1 MNPTVAIVG
10 RPNVGKSSL
19 FNRLVGHDVSIIED
33 TPGVTRD
40 RVYADC
46 EWCGKTFT
54 LIDTGGLELKSEDT
68 MWKNIK
74 EQVEIALQVAQ
85 CIVYVV
91 DGKTGLTTDD
101 ELVGSYLRKSNL
113 PIILAVNKIDNQSN
127 DNSYEFY
134 NLGFGTPIAV
144 SASQSKGLG
153 DLLDAIIDK
162 IETSPGTDSEE
173 SLKIAIIG
181 KPNAG
186 KSSIVN
192 RIINEDKLIVSDIA
206 GTTRD
211 AIDTKIKINNKNYTI
226 IDTAGMRKK
235 KQINE
240 NIEKYSVARSL
251 LAIKRADVVCIIVDV
266 NEGVSD
272 QDIKIIGHTYN
283 EGKPFAVIL
292 NKWDLVNKDDKL
304 AAKIETEIAEKIKF
318 MSKVKTVFT
327 SAKTSQR
334 INKIIPLCE
343 EIYENSI
350 RRIKTGVL
358 NDVIFES
365 TRMNEP
371 PKKNGKKL
379 KIYFTTQVSIQPP
392 TFVIKVNDPELV
404 HFSYERYLE
413 NVLRTNFNFEG
424 TPIRIYIRKNKEE

>member
-1 MNPTVAIVG
+1 MNPTVVIVG

-101 ELVGSYLRKSNL
+101 EFVGSYLRKSNL

-162 IETSPGTDSEE
+162 IETSPETDSEE

-211 AIDTKIKINNKNYTI
+211 AIDIKIKINNKNYTI

-350 RRIKTGVL
+350 KRIKTGVL

>member
-162 IETSPGTDSEE
+162 IETSPETDSEE

-283 EGKPFAVIL
+283 EGKPLAVIL

-318 MSKVKTVFT
+318 MSKIKTVFA

-365 TRMNEP
+365 TRINEP

-379 KIYFTTQVSIQPP
+379 KIYFTTQVSIHPP

>member
-40 RVYADC
+40 RVYVDC

-91 DGKTGLTTDD
+91 DGKIGLTTDD
-101 ELVGSYLRKSNL
+101 EFVGSYLRKSNL

-162 IETSPGTDSEE
+162 IEASPETDSEE
-173 SLKIAIIG
+173 NLKIAIIG

-318 MSKVKTVFT
+318 MSKIKTVFA

-379 KIYFTTQVSIQPP
+379 KIYFTTQVSIHPP

>member
-1 MNPTVAIVG
+1 MNPTVVIVG

-101 ELVGSYLRKSNL
+101 EFVGSYLRKSNL

-162 IETSPGTDSEE
+162 IETSPETDSEE

>member
-54 LIDTGGLELKSEDT
+54 VIDTGGLELKSEDT

-101 ELVGSYLRKSNL
+101 EFVGSYLRKSNL

-153 DLLDAIIDK
+153 DLLDVIIDK
-162 IETSPGTDSEE
+162 IETSPETDSEE

-304 AAKIETEIAEKIKF
+304 ASKIETEIAEKIKF
-318 MSKVKTVFT
+318 MSKIKTVFA

-358 NDVIFES
+358 NDVIYES

-392 TFVIKVNDPELV
+392 TFVIKVNDPELM

>member
-40 RVYADC
+40 RVYAEC

-54 LIDTGGLELKSEDT
+54 LIDTGGLELKSDDA

-74 EQVEIALQVAQ
+74 EQVGIAIQVAQ

-162 IETSPGTDSEE
+162 IEVSPETDSEE

-292 NKWDLVNKDDKL
+292 NKWDLVNKVDKL

-318 MSKVKTVFT
+318 MSKIKTVFA

-365 TRMNEP
+365 TRINEP

-379 KIYFTTQVSIQPP
+379 KIYFTTQVSIHPP

>member
-101 ELVGSYLRKSNL
+101 EFVGSYLRKSNL

-162 IETSPGTDSEE
+162 IETSPETDSEE

>member
-162 IETSPGTDSEE
+162 IETSPETDSEE